1 MKKTALP
8 LLAARALLVLSLSV
22 TAYALV
28 QIVKSPYQ
36 AEQAVRKW
44 ERSRPPSTS
53 APVSREVPLTEAM
66 ARSASPAQ
74 RPNTV
79 HTAYKEDDIVGI
91 LHISRLNRK
100 IPVLEGTKEKQLSTG
115 AGHSPGTPLPGQP
128 GNSILAGHR
137 DTVFRGLGEIKPGDT
152 IEVETDAGRAVYR
165 VTGSRIVDA
174 EDRGAIEP
182 SESPILTLVTCYP
195 FGYVGPAPDRYL
207 LTAELEQRQEQKQ
220 TQKQET
226 EQEAPRP
233 ASRPLLTRPL

>member
-1 MKKTALP
+1 MKKTPLL
-8 LLAARALLVLSLSV
+8 LLAARTLLVLSLSV

-44 ERSRPPSTS
+44 ERSRPPSAS
-53 APVSREVPLTEAM
+53 APVSKEVPLPEAM
-66 ARSASPAQ
+66 ALSASPAQ

-79 HTAYKEDDIVGI
+79 KTAYKENDIIGI

-128 GNSILAGHR
+128 GNSVLAGHR
-137 DTVFRGLGEIKPGDT
+137 DTVFRGLSEVKPGDT

-182 SESPILTLVTCYP
+182 SEASVLTLVTCYP

-207 LTAELEQRQEQKQ
+207 LTAELEEEERER
-220 TQKQET
+220 
-226 EQEAPRP
+226 EQEPPSSP
-233 ASRPLLTRPL
+233 AGPS